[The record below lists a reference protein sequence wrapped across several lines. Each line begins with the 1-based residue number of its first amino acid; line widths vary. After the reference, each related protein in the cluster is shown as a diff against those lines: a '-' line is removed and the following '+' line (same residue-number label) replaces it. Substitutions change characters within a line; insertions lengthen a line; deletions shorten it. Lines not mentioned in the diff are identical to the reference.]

1 MSTPAPIT
9 VNYRDHVITYSI
21 TDNTWNCDAFAN
33 HRGSPSLLLA
43 QGRIDKLLDQPESKP
58 KFERIT
64 AWKKGGW
71 SKRWEKITITSKT
84 EDGCFATLGGERCKL
99 RSYDMGKVFA
109 DTPENVNLIE
119 EIKAME
125 KEREELSEK
134 IVLTTDR
141 LENVKL

>member
-9 VNYRDHVITYSI
+9 INYRDHVITYNI
-21 TDNTWNCDAFAN
+21 EDNTWKCDAFAN
-33 HRGSPSLLLA
+33 NRGSPSLLLA

-58 KFERIT
+58 KFERIP
-64 AWKKGGW
+64 AWYKDNWKGW
-71 SKRWEKITITSKT
+71 KKITITSKT
-84 EDGCFATLGGERCKL
+84 EDGCFATIGGKREKL
-99 RSYDMGKVFA
+99 RSFNMGKVFA

-119 EIKAME
+119 EIKALE

>member
-9 VNYRDHVITYSI
+9 VNYRDHVITYSV
-21 TDNTWNCDAFAN
+21 TDNTWNCEAFAN
-33 HRGSPSLLLA
+33 NRGSPSLLLA

-64 AWKKGGW
+64 AWYKDDWEGW
-71 SKRWEKITITSKT
+71 KKITITSKT
-84 EDGCFATLGGERCKL
+84 EDGCFATIDGKREKL
-99 RSYDMGKVFA
+99 RSFNMGRVFA

-125 KEREELSEK
+125 KERDGMTEK
-134 IVLTTDR
+134 IVLISDK